1 MEKLHLK
8 VDRQLKQLGK
18 WITYE
23 TQEWIGTLEQ
33 MRTEQSTRVI
43 IGAIKVEDIQN
54 GVMFTRKT
62 GDYER
67 ELIELKEVK

>member
-1 MEKLHLK
+1 MNEKLHLK

-43 IGAIKVEDIQN
+43 IGAIK
-54 GVMFTRKT
+54 G
-62 GDYER
+62 
-67 ELIELKEVK
+67 

>member
-23 TQEWIGTLEQ
+23 SQEWIGTLQQ
-33 MRTEQSTRVI
+33 MMNEQSTREI
-43 IGAIKVEDIQN
+43 IGAINVEEIKN
-54 GVMFTRKT
+54 GIKSTRKT

-67 ELIELKEVK
+67 ELIALKEAQ